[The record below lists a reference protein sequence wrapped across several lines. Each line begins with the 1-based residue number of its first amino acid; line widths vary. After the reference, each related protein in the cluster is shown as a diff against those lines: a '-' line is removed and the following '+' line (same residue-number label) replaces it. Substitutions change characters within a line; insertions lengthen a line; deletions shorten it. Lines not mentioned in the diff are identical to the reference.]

1 MRRNGNS
8 IATKKAGS
16 GARNTVKEVTKAE
29 GNRCYETTFRRLR
42 LQHRVTGVV
51 NNCKYMHRIITY
63 AKTRVE
69 KKCGMRNYYLRDLCV
84 TEEFCQIIRI

>member
-1 MRRNGNS
+1 MRRDGNS
-8 IATKKAGS
+8 IATKKAS
-16 GARNTVKEVTKAE
+16 SNARNTVKEVTKAE

-63 AKTRVE
+63 AKTCIE
-69 KKCGMRNYYLRDLCV
+69 KNVLCV
-84 TEEFCQIIRI
+84 TIIYETHVLPKDFVK